1 MNSFIENIWHIVT
14 IIESTLN
21 FEEFFKHVL
30 SQKSSAMD
38 ILERKTGSRPSAG
51 EIQIE
56 QQLSHYIYIINI
68 IWLLFSIFFFC
79 CG

>member
-30 SQKSSAMD
+30 AQKSCAVD
-38 ILERKTGSRPSAG
+38 ILERKTG
-51 EIQIE
+51 
-56 QQLSHYIYIINI
+56 
-68 IWLLFSIFFFC
+68 
-79 CG
+79 